1 MDRHFALQV
10 AHTVI
15 NGPKMGLRCGTQRA
29 AELRARGSIGP
40 QRSGYASCGWIRGPR
55 GPGLFLRMRIVWR
68 GRFCTKIGVFNRGY
82 VGKDRA
88 YPPLPEP
95 RACLPPWTENMV
107 SKLYPKRPGP
117 LKVGWGLRHML
128 GRDMLCFS

>member
-1 MDRHFALQV
+1 M
-10 AHTVI
+10 
-15 NGPKMGLRCGTQRA
+15 GPKWGSDVARNGLLSFVHGAPLVPSAQA
-29 AELRARGSIGP
+29 MPPADGFEGP
-40 QRSGYASCGWIRGPR
+40 EAQ
-55 GPGLFLRMRIVWR
+55 GLFLRMRIVWR